1 MKRGFASES
10 FPPYK
15 NFASNYS
22 NLLFIALSTKV
33 ISTYFC
39 PFGLGE
45 RHKFPVAVAREEMAS
60 EKEAS
65 EASDAY
71 YTTAPPERLE
81 DNKTRPES
89 SLSKALA
96 HRALYGSN
104 GSRLGRSS
112 RKGRNKDIKV
122 PASRL
127 SKVSLADQTE
137 TAQ

>member
-1 MKRGFASES
+1 MFQISVTFFSLILWGGLLQISITTSYFA
-10 FPPYK
+10 
-15 NFASNYS
+15 
-22 NLLFIALSTKV
+22 
-33 ISTYFC
+33 C
-39 PFGLGE
+39 PIP
-45 RHKFPVAVAREEMAS
+45 REMAS

-81 DNKTRPES
+81 DDKTRPES